1 MGEQAVAETVIY
13 RARSIL
19 TMDPSNPR
27 ASHVAVREG
36 RVLAVGDEAQCRAW
50 GPARLDESFRDL
62 VLMPGL
68 VEGHSHANAGTVW
81 AHTYTGYFDRIDPDG
96 RRWPGCQSLEA
107 VVARLREAEAAMT
120 DPDATLH
127 AWGFDPIY
135 FDNRRIGLAEMDAV
149 STTRPVLLGHSNGH
163 VVNVNGVVLRKAG
176 IDAGSN
182 IHGVVK
188 DAAGQPT
195 GELAEMTAL
204 YLARRAAG
212 RGASNLLE
220 HPDGVRR
227 FARAANRV
235 GVTTATDLFAEL
247 GEAQVNAYRSATAGE
262 DFPLVLVPALNAL
275 GAPAAEGV
283 EKIRALRKLNSERL
297 RFGLVKLMTDGSIQG
312 FSGRLKWPGYLGGK
326 PNGLWN
332 IAPDDLAEVLHSFHA
347 AGIQCHIHT
356 NGDEASEVT
365 IDAIEAALAR
375 TPRWDHRHTLQHCQ
389 MADAAQFR
397 RMAALGIC
405 ANLFLNHVYYWGE
418 QHAAYTM
425 GPDKARRMDAA
436 ATALRSGVALA
447 MHSDAPVTPLGP
459 LFTAWCAVNRLT
471 AANRVLGPEERIPV
485 AAALRAI
492 TLGAAYTLKLDAEVG
507 SIEVGK
513 RADFCVLAEDPEA
526 VAPWRLK
533 DIGIWGTVVG
543 GRLFPAAG

>member
-1 MGEQAVAETVIY
+1 MQAETVIY
-13 RARSIL
+13 KARTIL
-19 TMDPSNPR
+19 TMDPSCPR
-27 ASHVAVREG
+27 ATHVAVREG
-36 RVLAVGDEAQCRAW
+36 RVLAVGDEATCRVW
-50 GPARLDESFRDL
+50 GPARLDESFADL

-68 VEGHSHANAGTVW
+68 VEGHSHAMAGTAW
-81 AHTYTGYFDRIDPDG
+81 ASTYVGYFDRTDPEG
-96 RRWPGCQSLEA
+96 KVWPGCRTLAE
-107 VVARLREAEAAMT
+107 VVARLQQAERALPDA
-120 DPDATLH
+120 DATLH

-135 FDNRRIGLAEMDAV
+135 FDNLRIGLGEMDAV

-176 IDAGSN
+176 IDRSTN

-188 DAAGQPT
+188 DSAGQPT

-204 YLARRAAG
+204 YMARRAAG
-212 RGASNLLE
+212 RGGYNLLE

-235 GVTTATDLFAEL
+235 GVTCATDLFAEL
-247 GEAQVNAYRSATAGE
+247 PEAQVEAYRTATAGD

-275 GAPAAEGV
+275 GQPAAEGV
-283 EKIRALRKLNSERL
+283 AKIERLRKLNSDKL

-312 FSGRLKWPGYLGGK
+312 FSGRLKWPGYVGGQ
-326 PNGLWN
+326 PNGIWN
-332 IAPDDLAEVLHSFHA
+332 IGPDELAEVLHAYHA

-365 IDAIEAALAR
+365 IDAIEAALLR

-436 ATALRSGVALA
+436 ATALRNGVALA

-459 LFTAWCAVNRLT
+459 LFTAWVAVNRLT
-471 AANRVLGPEERIPV
+471 AAGRVLGPEERISV
-485 AAALRAI
+485 ADALRAV
-492 TLGAAYTLKLDAEVG
+492 TLGAAWTLKLDGELG

-513 RADFCVLAEDPEA
+513 RADFCVLGEDPEA
-526 VAPWRLK
+526 VAPWQLK
-533 DIGIWGTVVG
+533 DVPVLGTVVG
-543 GRLFPAAG
+543 GRVFPVPAAA

>member
-1 MGEQAVAETVIY
+1 METVIY

-19 TMDPSNPR
+19 TMDSSCPR

-36 RVLAVGDEAQCRAW
+36 RVLAVGDEAACRAW
-50 GPARLDESFRDL
+50 GPARLDETFRDL

-68 VEGHSHANAGTVW
+68 VEGHSHATAGTVW
-81 AHTYTGYFDRIDPDG
+81 AQAYTGYFDRTDPDG
-96 RRWPGCQSLEA
+96 KLWPGCRTLEE
-107 VVARLREAEAAMT
+107 VTARLRQAEAAM
-120 DPDATLH
+120 PDAETPLN

-149 STTRPVLLGHSNGH
+149 SATRPVLLAHSNGH
-163 VVNVNGVVLRKAG
+163 VANANSVLLKKAG

-195 GELAEMTAL
+195 GELAEMAAL
-204 YLARRAAG
+204 YMVRRAAG
-212 RGASNLLE
+212 RGMHNLLDD
-220 HPDGVRR
+220 PANLRR
-227 FARAANRV
+227 FAQAANRV

-247 GEAQVNAYRSATAGE
+247 TDAQVAAYRTATASD
-262 DFPLVLVPALNAL
+262 DFALVLVPALNAL
-275 GAPAAEGV
+275 GQPAAEGV
-283 EKIRALRKLNSERL
+283 AKIRRLRGLNGERL

-312 FSGRLKWPGYLGGK
+312 FSGRLKWPGYMGGK

-332 IAPDDLAEVLHSFHA
+332 IAPEELFEVLHAYHA

-365 IDAIEAALAR
+365 IDAIEAALVR
-375 TPRWDHRHTLQHCQ
+375 SPRWDHRHTLQHCQ

-397 RMAALGIC
+397 RMASLGIC

-418 QHAAYTM
+418 QHAAFTM

-436 ATALRSGVALA
+436 ATALREGVALA

-471 AANRVLGPEERIPV
+471 AAGRVLGPEERIPV

-492 TLGAAYTLKLDAEVG
+492 TLGAAWTLKLDGEVG

-513 RADFCVLAEDPEA
+513 RADFCVLGDDPEA

-533 DIGIWGTVVG
+533 DVPVWGTVVG
-543 GRLFPAAG
+543 GRLFPV

>member
-1 MGEQAVAETVIY
+1 MDIVIY
-13 RARSIL
+13 RARTIL
-19 TMDPSNPR
+19 TMDPSCPR
-27 ASHVAVREG
+27 ATHVAVREG
-36 RVLAVGDEAQCRAW
+36 RVLAVGDEDQCRAW
-50 GPARLDESFRDL
+50 GPARLDETFAEL

-68 VEGHSHANAGTVW
+68 VEGHSHATAGTVW
-81 AHTYTGYFDRIDPDG
+81 QQTYTGYFDRTDPDG
-96 RRWPGCQSLEA
+96 KLWPGCRTLEE
-107 VVARLREAEAAMT
+107 VVARLRAAEAAL
-120 DPDATLH
+120 PDAETPLN

-149 STTRPVLLGHSNGH
+149 SATRPVLLAHSNGH
-163 VVNVNGVVLRKAG
+163 VANANSALLRKAG
-176 IDAGSN
+176 IDAGTN

-188 DAAGQPT
+188 DATGQPT
-195 GELAEMTAL
+195 GEVAEMAAL
-204 YLARRAAG
+204 YMVRRAAG
-212 RGASNLLE
+212 RGMHNLLDD
-220 HPDGVRR
+220 PASIRR
-227 FARAANRV
+227 FAQAANRV
-235 GVTTATDLFAEL
+235 GVTCATDLFAEL
-247 GEAQVNAYRSATAGE
+247 SDNQVAAYRSAAAGE

-275 GAPAAEGV
+275 GLPAAEGV
-283 EKIRALRKLNSERL
+283 EKIRRLRALNQERL

-332 IAPDDLAEVLHSFHA
+332 IAPEELFEVLHTFHA

-365 IDAIEAALAR
+365 IDAIEAALHR

-425 GPDKARRMDAA
+425 GPDKARRIDAA

-447 MHSDAPVTPLGP
+447 IHSDAPVTPLGP

-471 AANRVLGPEERIPV
+471 AAGRVLGPEERISV
-485 AAALRAI
+485 SAALRAI
-492 TLGAAYTLKLDAEVG
+492 TLGAAWTLKLDGEIG

-513 RADFCVLAEDPEA
+513 RADFCVLAEDPEQ
-526 VAPWRLK
+526 VAPWALK
-533 DIGIWGTVVG
+533 DIPVWGTVVG
-543 GRLFPAAG
+543 GRAFPV